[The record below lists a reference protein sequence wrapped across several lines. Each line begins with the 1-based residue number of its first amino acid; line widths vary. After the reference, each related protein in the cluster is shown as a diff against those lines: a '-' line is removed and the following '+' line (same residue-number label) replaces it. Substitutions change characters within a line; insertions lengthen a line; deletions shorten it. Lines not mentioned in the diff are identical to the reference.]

1 MDALFALSSGT
12 VGTRVARMVEAKY
25 EAKSL
30 SVWDNAIFGGTGAS
44 GAVINGNVTIAGSV
58 HVLGTG
64 LSSTDT
70 AIAMGGGGTILNR
83 YTGIDGTLDGKL
95 AQNAAAIAALPGK
108 LKTEYRVKRGR
119 TSIDSGSSGVGES
132 GANVKGVF
140 TNDGFTGSHPG
151 NVYSD
156 NGKNM
161 KYDLPSDITIPFP
174 PIDAANPPI
183 STALDITAS
192 LPATGGNRKLNSD
205 VASFGPVSDANGNSI
220 TWNQGTGTLTI
231 TGVVKVTANLD
242 LVKKNNA
249 VQYSGKGTLYVTGN
263 VYVHDNVLPAS
274 ASSFPTTNC
283 LGIIATND
291 IELATGGGES
301 NILTSGAF
309 YAGNKIKTVK
319 QTQHAGTFVCN
330 YFDLGSQVPSIYQIP
345 LLGKNLPPGMPGT
358 DPYYFIKTV
367 YWREVTS

>member
-1 MDALFALSSGT
+1 
-12 VGTRVARMVEAKY
+12 
-25 EAKSL
+25 
-30 SVWDNAIFGGTGAS
+30 
-44 GAVINGNVTIAGSV
+44 
-58 HVLGTG
+58 
-64 LSSTDT
+64 
-70 AIAMGGGGTILNR
+70 
-83 YTGIDGTLDGKL
+83 
-95 AQNAAAIAALPGK
+95 
-108 LKTEYRVKRGR
+108 
-119 TSIDSGSSGVGES
+119 
-132 GANVKGVF
+132 
-140 TNDGFTGSHPG
+140 
-151 NVYSD
+151 
-156 NGKNM
+156 
-161 KYDLPSDITIPFP
+161 
-174 PIDAANPPI
+174 
-183 STALDITAS
+183 
-192 LPATGGNRKLNSD
+192 
-205 VASFGPVSDANGNSI
+205 
-220 TWNQGTGTLTI
+220 
-231 TGVVKVTANLD
+231 VVKVTANLD